1 MSSISLA
8 LEQSLRSLPY
18 LGNYS
23 GFPLQ
28 ASDWSKF
35 VTLEQA
41 LNFSVFGLKPLTAH
55 RVFLNPGTGEVDV
68 TSLCKQTG
76 RQLGDGLETPYVLPF
91 VPNNQVGLNFT
102 YYFRAGTA
110 AVTEVEQA
118 AAQAIL
124 VGGVRT
130 LEIRSSDGT
139 SRATVQLT
147 IPQYAREEVEALVK
161 KSPSSNPNQV
171 AQNIS
176 YLEVAKAVSDKDYYF
191 TPPTFSLIQTF
202 YADPEIVRNAGEVTL
217 TSIDLF
223 FKTKPNPVASLSGNP
238 NAGVAIAICEI
249 DNDQPNLQKTYALS
263 LSYKNYSQIF
273 SFGDASAATTFG
285 FKQPIKLA
293 TGKFYGI
300 VVIFE
305 DPGYVLWNNKTGD
318 RLVNTNIPSPGV
330 NSNKDGKLF
339 LRNNASVFNAI
350 SDTDIKFT
358 LRCAQFIANSDVK
371 IFVNRN
377 YEFFT
382 VDNQTGSFLGGEN
395 VWQSATPLTGSINI
409 TQGSSTIVGT
419 GTNFQSTMTVN
430 KNIVL
435 LSGNSSQVVT
445 VAEIS
450 SNTVMTVFQQIEFTN
465 NAGQYVD
472 TVIGKVFKQDR
483 TQNKLVIID
492 STASS
497 PSACFTAGSILIGA
511 DSEATANIASIDNL
525 SIDRV
530 RVRGS
535 VRTPANG
542 LVDVA
547 LKTTAQ
553 SGGSFTY
560 SDANLDRVSINNLQ
574 AYNITSRD
582 AVMLSRSNEVQEA
595 SLFSNA
601 NLFVDKKSLK
611 IEANYTVLGDGSLYS
626 SPLLEGSK
634 IDLYAIK
641 NKVSNA
647 CNIEVGGVSID
658 TEVAG
663 NGIAL
668 SKHIGTKVQFSND
681 KFAEDVRM
689 FMVAYRPK
697 GTEIRAYARVYNSKD
712 PEAFDDKAW
721 TPLEYVQNANRFSSI
736 DDENDFVE
744 YELGL
749 PQFSEAANTIPGT
762 FTTTLNSDLIVA
774 SNSAVSALAT
784 NIANNDVI
792 RIYNPLFPTTN
803 YQVAVVKEAN
813 TTHIIIGDKI
823 TTTNVVGAGY
833 IIDKVKY
840 PNMAFNNVNNTNIAR
855 YYNSTLAEFDAFDSM
870 QVKIV
875 MLADTT
881 IKVPRIDQIQVLGVS
896 A

>member
-8 LEQSLRSLPY
+8 LEQSLKGLPY

-28 ASDWSKF
+28 TSDWSKF

-55 RVFLNPGTGEVDV
+55 RVFLNPGAGEVEV

-76 RQLGDGLETPYVLPF
+76 RQLGDGLETPRVRPSVF
-91 VPNNQVGLNFT
+91 TNQIGLSFT

-110 AVTEVEQA
+110 AVTAVEQA

-130 LEIRSSDGT
+130 LEIRSDDGT
-139 SRATVQLT
+139 SRASVLLS
-147 IPQYAREEVEALVK
+147 IPQYAREEVESLIK
-161 KSPSSNPNQV
+161 KSPSSDPNQV

-176 YLEVAKAVSDKDYYF
+176 YLEVAKTISDKDYYF

-273 SFGDASAATTFG
+273 SFGDASSATTFG

-318 RLVNTNIPSPGV
+318 RLVNTNVPSPGV

-371 IFVNRN
+371 IFVNRS

-382 VDNQTGSFLGGEN
+382 VDSQTGSFLGGEN
-395 VWQSATPLTGSINI
+395 VWQNTAPLAGTVNI

-419 GTNFQSTMTVN
+419 GTSFGTTMTVN

-450 SNTVMTVFQQIEFTN
+450 NNNFMSVVQQIEFTN
-465 NAGQYVD
+465 NASRHVD
-472 TVIGKVFKQDR
+472 TLIGKVFKQDR
-483 TQNKLVIID
+483 TRNKLVVID
-492 STASS
+492 STVSNT
-497 PSACFTAGSILIGA
+497 SARFTAGSILVGA
-511 DSEATANIASIDNL
+511 DSEARANIASIDNL

-535 VRTPANG
+535 IRTPANG

-547 LKTTAQ
+547 IKTTAQ
-553 SGGSFTY
+553 SGASFTY
-560 SDANLDRVSINNLQ
+560 SDTNSDRVSLNNLQ

-582 AVMLSRSNEVQEA
+582 AVLLSRSNEVQEA

-601 NLFVDKKSLK
+601 DLFVDKKSLK
-611 IEANYTVLGDGSLYS
+611 IEAGYTVLGDGSLYS

-634 IDLYAIK
+634 LDLYAIQ

-647 CNIEVGGVSID
+647 CNIVVGGVTID

-668 SKHIGTKVQFSND
+668 SKHLGTKVQFSND

-689 FMVAYRPK
+689 FMVAYRPQ
-697 GTEIRAYARVYNSKD
+697 GTEIRVYARVHNSKD

-721 TPLEYVQNANRFSSI
+721 TPLEYVQNVNRFSSI
-736 DDENDFVE
+736 EDENDFIE

-749 PQFSEAANTIPGT
+749 PQFSETANTIPGT
-762 FTTTLNSDLIVA
+762 FTTTLNSNLIVA

-792 RIYNPLFPTTN
+792 RIYNPLFPDTN
-803 YQVAVVKEAN
+803 YQVAVVSLAN
-813 TTHIIIGDKI
+813 TTHIVIGDKI
-823 TTTNVVGAGY
+823 TTTNVSGTGY
-833 IIDKVKY
+833 KIDKVKY